1 MIFLKYIQLEVY
13 QVFPKAFN
21 ESVRRRRWNVI
32 PGTSELNTQI
42 WTLYSYILT
51 TKAGLNLLQ
60 LISLSIKQN
69 ARYEIEKRNEREF
82 QNNLALPA
90 TDSCESTSGYLLEIL
105 MCYF

>member
-51 TKAGLNLLQ
+51 TKAGLNLLK

-69 ARYEIEKRNEREF
+69 GRYEIEKRNEREF
-82 QNNLALPA
+82 QNNFG
-90 TDSCESTSGYLLEIL
+90 TSSNRFL
-105 MCYF
+105 